1 MTGTPRYKGFPL
13 DLPGGTLTVPAMSA
27 GTLEDLED
35 RINALQSG
43 NEPKP
48 MQLVVELLHR
58 CLRRNYPD
66 LPVDPIR
73 DHVDLNNWPEL
84 LAMVMGESGYRQ
96 WVELEAAAGNARALQ
111 IQATLTTTAP
121 AGTGAPS
128 MPTSPIPSDGPS
140 STAEST
146 SP

>member
-1 MTGTPRYKGFPL
+1 MTGMPRYKGFPL
-13 DLPGGTLTVPAMSA
+13 DLPAGTVTVPAMSA

-35 RINALQSG
+35 RINALQAG
-43 NEPKP
+43 TEPRP
-48 MQLVVELLHR
+48 VQLVVELLHR

-66 LPVDPIR
+66 MSIEPIR
-73 DHVDLNNWPEL
+73 DHVDLDNWPEL

-96 WVELEAAAGNARALQ
+96 WVEIEAAAGNVRALQ
-111 IQATLTTTAP
+111 IQATLTTTAT

-128 MPTSPIPSDGPS
+128 TPTSPPPSDGPS